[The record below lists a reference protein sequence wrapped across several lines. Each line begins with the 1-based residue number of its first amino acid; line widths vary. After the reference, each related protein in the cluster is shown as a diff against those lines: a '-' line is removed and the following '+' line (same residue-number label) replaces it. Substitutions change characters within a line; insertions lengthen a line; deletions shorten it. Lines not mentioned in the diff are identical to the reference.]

1 MAARELRY
9 AYFRKLM
16 ESMCIP
22 PLAVAHHQDDQV
34 ETLLINLVRGTGI
47 HGLRGML
54 PQNGDIIRPFLCV
67 SKTEILNYLQS
78 RHQEYVVDSTNLS
91 NEYKRNKI
99 RSEVVPILKELNPS
113 VISTLCQ
120 SMTRFREVEL
130 LYQERVHEICRNII
144 LDDKFELG
152 KTSLLM
158 KRTEA
163 TIRFPGANTVWYEIL
178 CSYGFNETQVADF
191 LNLSLSSSGKI
202 FYSDQWNLLVDRDT
216 VRITPIILDESKFVY
231 INKSDEYVVFDD
243 VKINI
248 NLYSKNDY
256 QIIEKESSIAL
267 LDFEKLHFPLVLR
280 RVKNGDKFVP
290 FGMKGKKLVS
300 DYLTDQKVSLWDKK
314 KQLVLCSADG
324 EIIWLV
330 GRRISALYALHVS
343 TNKIFRLKM
352 L

>member
-1 MAARELRY
+1 M
-9 AYFRKLM
+9 
-16 ESMCIP
+16 
-22 PLAVAHHQDDQV
+22 
-34 ETLLINLVRGTGI
+34 
-47 HGLRGML
+47 
-54 PQNGDIIRPFLCV
+54 
-67 SKTEILNYLQS
+67 
-78 RHQEYVVDSTNLS
+78 
-91 NEYKRNKI
+91 
-99 RSEVVPILKELNPS
+99 
-113 VISTLCQ
+113 
-120 SMTRFREVEL
+120 EL

-300 DYLTDQKVSLWDKK
+300 DYLPEGLFM
-314 KQLVLCSADG
+314 G
-324 EIIWLV
+324 
-330 GRRISALYALHVS
+330 
-343 TNKIFRLKM
+343 
-352 L
+352 